1 MFSSLTRH
9 CSCYVPLIKYILQNK
24 VMLDYKITHFILYLY
39 PLRGEREKKKIP
51 QNEQS
56 PNMQTTPTH

>member
-1 MFSSLTRH
+1 
-9 CSCYVPLIKYILQNK
+9 
-24 VMLDYKITHFILYLY
+24 MLDYKITHFILYLY